1 MKTMRIELFKH
12 IYFRLPI
19 ILRLL
24 ITIFIIMIFF
34 GVVIHLIE
42 PEQFPSI
49 FDGIWWAF
57 VTGATVG
64 YGDYVPLTVLGKTTG
79 ILLILSGGGL
89 LTFYITTL
97 SAATI
102 KHERNLSKGEI
113 PFKGKNHIIFIG
125 WNERTKQ
132 LIEMTTKHNP
142 AIEIVLIDRSLD
154 HLSYQEFSVHF
165 IHGDPSED
173 ITLQHA
179 NIATAKYVVISADIS
194 KKERQAD
201 NDTILTT
208 VTVRG
213 NHKHLP
219 IIAEILS
226 HSQVENAL
234 RAGANTTIR
243 SNDFMSLLLYHE
255 LFHEDSAQPFETIL
269 QLLTHQKFCQTILL
283 EYWIDRPVSDI
294 ANNLLKKR
302 HIFLGIIRDE
312 EWKLNPS
319 PDFILK
325 AHDIVLTLSPW

>member
-1 MKTMRIELFKH
+1 MSIELFKH

-19 ILRLL
+19 VLRLL

-34 GVVIHLIE
+34 GAVIHLIE

-113 PFKGKNHIIFIG
+113 AFKGKNHIIFIG

-132 LIEMTTKHNP
+132 LVEMAIKHNP
-142 AIEIVLIDRSLD
+142 SIDIVLIDRSLH
-154 HLSYQEFSVHF
+154 HLSYQEFPVHF
-165 IHGDPSED
+165 IHGDPCED
-173 ITLQHA
+173 ITLKHA
-179 NIATAKYVVISADIS
+179 NIATAKCVVISADVS

-213 NHKHLP
+213 NHKQLP
-219 IIAEILS
+219 IIAEVLA

-234 RAGANTTIR
+234 RAGANTIIR
-243 SNDFMSLLLYHE
+243 SNDFMSLLFYHE
-255 LFHEDSAQPFETIL
+255 LFHEKSAQPFETIL
-269 QLLTHQKFCQTILL
+269 QLLAHQQFSQTDLP
-283 EYWIDRPVSDI
+283 EQWIDRPVHEI
-294 ANNLLKKR
+294 ADGFFKKQ
-302 HIFLGIIRDE
+302 HIFLGIIRDDI
-312 EWKLNPS
+312 WKINPS

-325 AHDIVLTLSPW
+325 EDDIVLTLSPW

>member
-1 MKTMRIELFKH
+1 MSIELFKH

-19 ILRLL
+19 VLRLL

-42 PEQFPSI
+42 PEQFPTI

-113 PFKGKNHIIFIG
+113 AFKGKNHIIFIG

-132 LIEMTTKHNP
+132 LVEMATKHNP
-142 AIEIVLIDRSLD
+142 SIEIVLIDRSLH
-154 HLSYQEFSVHF
+154 HLSYQEFPVHF

-173 ITLQHA
+173 ITLQYA
-179 NIATAKYVVISADIS
+179 NVATAKCVVISADVS

-213 NHKHLP
+213 NHKQLP
-219 IIAEILS
+219 IIAEVLA

-234 RAGANTTIR
+234 RAGANTIIR
-243 SNDFMSLLLYHE
+243 SNDFMSLLFYHE
-255 LFHEDSAQPFETIL
+255 LFHEKSAQPFETIL
-269 QLLTHQKFCQTILL
+269 QLLAHQQFSQTDLP
-283 EYWIDRPVSDI
+283 EQWIDRPVHEI
-294 ANNLLKKR
+294 ADGLFKKQ
-302 HIFLGIIRDE
+302 HIFLGIIRDDM
-312 EWKLNPS
+312 WKINPS

-325 AHDIVLTLSPW
+325 EDDIVLALSPW